1 MYRNLI
7 RYGYV
12 AAALTKERVF
22 DKIDMDLASGEYW
35 NIVEDI
41 MQEYFDKLKQTE
53 LHLRLKID
61 KAPYIA
67 IVLGSGLGNLANS
80 IQNKLEIPYDQIPNF
95 PKTTVPGHD
104 GRLIFGQLGDR
115 DIVAMKGRFHYYEGW
130 DMNDVVFP
138 LRIFKLLGVENLIL
152 TNAAGGINTQ
162 FKPGDLM
169 LIKDHIG
176 FLADNPLRGLNMDQF
191 GPRFPDMSQVYDREM
206 VELSADCAL
215 KLHYEIRR
223 GVYAYA
229 KGPSFETP
237 AEIRAFRALGAD
249 AVGMSTV
256 PEAITAR
263 HMGMKILGI
272 SCITNMAAGILKQT
286 LNHEEVM
293 ETGRRVQEKFSNLV
307 TEIVQCWP

>member
-1 MYRNLI
+1 
-7 RYGYV
+7 
-12 AAALTKERVF
+12 
-22 DKIDMDLASGEYW
+22 
-35 NIVEDI
+35 

-53 LHLRLKID
+53 EHLRQKIH
-61 KAPYIA
+61 KTPYIA
-67 IVLGSGLGNLANS
+67 IVLGSGLGSLTNF
-80 IQNKLEIPYDQIPNF
+80 IRNKLEIPYEQIPNF
-95 PKTTVPGHD
+95 PRTTVPGHE
-104 GRLIFGQLGDR
+104 GRLIFGELGGR

-130 DMNDVVFP
+130 DMNQVIFP
-138 LRIFKLLGVENLIL
+138 LRTFKLLGVENLIL

-176 FLADNPLRGLNMDQF
+176 FLADNPLRGANMDQF

-206 VELSADCAL
+206 VEISAECAL

-237 AEIRAFRALGAD
+237 AEIRAFRTLGAD

-263 HMGMKILGI
+263 HMGMKVLGI
-272 SCITNMAAGILKQT
+272 SCITNMAAGVLDQT

-293 ETGRRVQEKFSNLV
+293 ETGRKVEEKFAALV
-307 TEIVQCWP
+307 TEIVKCWP

>member
-115 DIVAMKGRFHYYEGW
+115 
-130 DMNDVVFP
+130 
-138 LRIFKLLGVENLIL
+138 
-152 TNAAGGINTQ
+152 
-162 FKPGDLM
+162 
-169 LIKDHIG
+169 
-176 FLADNPLRGLNMDQF
+176 
-191 GPRFPDMSQVYDREM
+191 
-206 VELSADCAL
+206 
-215 KLHYEIRR
+215 
-223 GVYAYA
+223 
-229 KGPSFETP
+229 
-237 AEIRAFRALGAD
+237 
-249 AVGMSTV
+249 
-256 PEAITAR
+256 
-263 HMGMKILGI
+263 
-272 SCITNMAAGILKQT
+272 T
-286 LNHEEVM
+286 L
-293 ETGRRVQEKFSNLV
+293 
-307 TEIVQCWP
+307 WP